1 MKKDLREIAAKVATM
16 DAMELEDLSFDCGAC
31 GCMIRSREEWEASEV
46 GKAVIAMPLIRTEKL
61 AGVRG
66 ARLGPPDLPR
76 PALRHPAC
84 WT

>member
-1 MKKDLREIAAKVATM
+1 MKKDLKEIAAKVATM

-61 AGVRG
+61 AESEG
-66 ARLGPPDLPR
+66 ARLGPPTSR
-76 PALRHPAC
+76 GRSPASAC